1 MENENP
7 NEIANKILN
16 EYLKG
21 KSFGFI
27 KETCESVLS
36 AFDTKELTK
45 TEIENHK
52 TTSENLSALRQLAQE
67 IGVIQ
72 ITEV

>member
-1 MENENP
+1 MVLEKESP

-16 EYLKG
+16 EYLEG

-27 KETCESVLS
+27 KETCESILS
-36 AFDTKELTK
+36 VFDEKGLTK

-52 TTSENLSALRQLAQE
+52 TTSENLLKLHQLVQQTLRA
-67 IGVIQ
+67 
-72 ITEV
+72 